1 MNPNKKILYPKKNNH
16 QKFMEYIE
24 RGRFVLPYC
33 KKCRK
38 TIWPPADNCRLCLNN
53 LSLKD
58 YKNKKGKILEFFLDK
73 FTNNTANT
81 IMILV
86 QLDQVI
92 LIGSLDQDKINAG
105 NIEGKKVRMKKC
117 GFINQKIFYRFEIV
131 NN

>member
-1 MNPNKKILYPKKNNH
+1 
-16 QKFMEYIE
+16 MEYIE
-24 RGRFVLPYC
+24 SGRFVLPYC
-33 KKCRK
+33 NKCRK
-38 TIWPPADNCRLCLNN
+38 TIWPPADNCRFCLNN

-73 FTNNTANT
+73 FTNDNANT

-86 QLDQVI
+86 KIEEVI
-92 LIGSLDQDKINAG
+92 LIGSLDQDKINTL

-131 NN
+131 SN

>member
-1 MNPNKKILYPKKNNH
+1 
-16 QKFMEYIE
+16 MEYIE
-24 RGRFVLPYC
+24 GGRFVLPYC
-33 KKCRK
+33 NKCRK
-38 TIWPPADNCRLCLNN
+38 TIWPPADNCRFCLNN

-73 FTNNTANT
+73 FTNDNTNT

-86 QLDQVI
+86 KIDEVI
-92 LIGSLDQDKINAG
+92 LIGSLDQDKINTV

>member
-1 MNPNKKILYPKKNNH
+1 LTLNKKIRDTKKNNH

-33 KKCRK
+33 KNCRK

>member
-1 MNPNKKILYPKKNNH
+1 
-16 QKFMEYIE
+16 MEYIE
-24 RGRFVLPYC
+24 SGRFVLPYC
-33 KKCRK
+33 NKCRK

-58 YKNKKGKILEFFLDK
+58 YTNKKGKILEFFLDK
-73 FTNNTANT
+73 FTNNNANT

-86 QLDQVI
+86 KLDEVI
-92 LIGSLDQDKINAG
+92 LIGSLDQDKRNTA
-105 NIEGKKVRMKKC
+105 NIEGKKVRMIKC

>member
-1 MNPNKKILYPKKNNH
+1 MK
-16 QKFMEYIE
+16 YIE
-24 RGRFVLPYC
+24 SGRFVLPYC
-33 KKCRK
+33 NKCRK

-73 FTNNTANT
+73 FTNNNAIT

-86 QLDQVI
+86 KFGEVI
-92 LIGSLDQDKINAG
+92 LIGSLDQDKRNTA
-105 NIEGKKVRMKKC
+105 NIVGKKVRMIKC

>member
-1 MNPNKKILYPKKNNH
+1 MD
-16 QKFMEYIE
+16 YIKS
-24 RGRFVLPYC
+24 GRFVLPYC
-33 KKCRK
+33 KNCRK

>member
-1 MNPNKKILYPKKNNH
+1 
-16 QKFMEYIE
+16 MEYIE
-24 RGRFVLPYC
+24 SGRFVLPYC
-33 KKCRK
+33 NKCRK
-38 TIWPPADNCRLCLNN
+38 TMWPPADNCRVCLHN

-73 FTNNTANT
+73 FTNNNANT

-86 QLDQVI
+86 EFDEVK
-92 LIGSLDQDKINAG
+92 LIGSLDQDKINTV
-105 NIEGKKVRMKKC
+105 NFEGKKVKMKEC